1 MDWVILVSLL
11 SLGII
16 LILVEVLFVPGIT
29 FVGILGIIATVV
41 GIYYGFLTFEN
52 NTAFTI
58 LGVALLANVVVIIY
72 GFRSGVWSRFSLK
85 DTITSRSFDDRLLGL
100 EIGQKGK
107 TVSDF
112 KPYGKVEIGDKIYEA
127 KSAMGFIS
135 PGTEVYIEKLEDNRI
150 IINKQ

>member
-1 MDWVILVSLL
+1 
-11 SLGII
+11 GII

-41 GIYYGFLTFEN
+41 GVYYGFQTFEN

-135 PGTEVYIEKLEDNRI
+135 PGTEVYIEKLEDNR
-150 IINKQ
+150 